1 MLDDLPTLPD
11 WLMPDQPTPALLLTA
26 LLVFVLLSVLTLCLV
41 RAVLVLLR
49 PVLAGMDALRLYLHA
64 AFGDRLRERWPRSIG
79 LLEREAAELLL
90 LAAALAA
97 LAASASGLVVLAFA
111 VVQDAPLVRL
121 DAAVFE
127 WLQRGRD
134 AGLDR
139 VMVAITEMGGARVT
153 VTLGLAVFAWLAW
166 RRAWAPA
173 LYWAVALLGA
183 RACVVALKLGFERA
197 RPASI
202 YGGVESFSFPSGHA
216 TSSMVTFGF
225 LAFLLCVRQRW
236 RLRIPVLVLAS
247 TLIAAIGVSRLYL
260 GMHWLSDVLAGYALG
275 LAWIV
280 LLAALYLA
288 LHRPGRLPAAPLGTV
303 AAAALVIAGGWVMLF
318 RLPDAVERYREVRPV
333 SALSLVPCT
342 AGAVAAAAGSRVTTA
357 TAFCRSGDSR
367 ETSS

>member
-1 MLDDLPTLPD
+1 MPDDLPTLPD
-11 WLMPDQPTPALLLTA
+11 WLMPDQPTPALLLAA
-26 LLVFVLLSVLTLCLV
+26 LLVFVLLSALTVCLV

-49 PVLAGMDALRLYLHA
+49 PVVAGMDALRLYLQTN
-64 AFGDRLRERWPRSIG
+64 FGDRLRDRWPRSVR

-97 LAASASGLVVLAFA
+97 LAASSSGLIVLAFA

-121 DAAVFE
+121 DTAVFE

-134 AGLDR
+134 AAVDT

-173 LYWAVALLGA
+173 LYWAVALIGA
-183 RACVVALKLGFERA
+183 RACVVALKVGFERA

-247 TLIAAIGVSRLYL
+247 TLIAAIGLSRLYL
-260 GMHWLSDVLAGYALG
+260 GMHWLSDVLAGYSLG

-280 LLAALYLA
+280 LLATLYLT
-288 LHRPGRLPAAPLGTV
+288 LHRPGRLPARQLGTV
-303 AAAALVIAGGWVMLF
+303 ALAALVIAGGWVMLM
-318 RLPDAVERYREVRPV
+318 RLPEAVERYREVRSV
-333 SALSLVPCT
+333 KALSAPPC
-342 AGAVAAAAGSRVTTA
+342 AGAVLAGSRVTTA
-357 TAFCRSGDSR
+357 TAFCRSGESR
-367 ETSS
+367 ATSS